1 MVSTSPNTT
10 KILTTTQ
17 KTNITSAREQKQGEY
32 NDIFFDR
39 KVENVSIFHHN
50 KAFKQI
56 IREDILSFLDSF
68 RKTESTDHLHK

>member
-10 KILTTTQ
+10 KILTTRQ

-39 KVENVSIFHHN
+39 KVENV
-50 KAFKQI
+50 
-56 IREDILSFLDSF
+56 
-68 RKTESTDHLHK
+68 TEGLKSDNFTKYCRIML